1 MKRRAIKALIIGTA
15 VASTISLGAND
26 GVAMASENNKEGVSI
41 ERTVEDKDYS
51 GFYRGDMSG
60 GDAALG
66 LDKIDVPKNYSE
78 LEAKAT
84 PTINGIKVSKQLID
98 INYSKGVEITPKYIV
113 IHDTDNRRA
122 GADAQA
128 NRDYFANHP
137 NANASAHYIVDQGNI
152 IQALEDTWRGWH
164 VGDGGASAEVNN
176 SNGIGIEL
184 AVNAG
189 NDFNKTFENGVA
201 LTRYLMQKYNI
212 PAENI
217 VMHKHASG
225 KTCSRMMIEDN
236 PNLWAKFKEE
246 VAKGM
251 PGENKVIDG
260 KSPISTGTLVNV
272 NSYINIR
279 QKPDAYSTVVSKLY
293 KNGKVQIY
301 GEENGFYKVSYMEK
315 EKGYGYISKDY
326 VKVNNGVDIP
336 ENKPV
341 EKPETPGTVIKTG
354 KVINVTTSLNVRS
367 GAGTSYSAIGSLR
380 ANETVKITGESG
392 NWFKIDF
399 NGRAGYVSKDFI
411 KVDEQNN
418 EASKPEIKPE
428 EPKPEV
434 KPEEPKPETPSVEE
448 KTGQV
453 INVTTSLNVRSGAG
467 TNYSAIGSLR
477 AGATVKITGESG
489 SWYKIDFNGRVGY
502 VSKDYIKVNASNS
515 NTTKP
520 EESKPEVKPE
530 TPSVEVKTGQVVGIS
545 SVLNV
550 RSGAGTNHSVIGS
563 LRPSQSVKI
572 TGESGN
578 WFKIDFNGRVGYV
591 SKDYI
596 KVNASS
602 SDTVKPEQPKPE
614 TPSKPTT
621 SKDGKVTG
629 ISTSL
634 NVRSGAGTNH
644 SIIGSLKPNQSVK
657 ITGESGSW
665 YKIDFNGSVGYVSKQ
680 YVTVT
685 AGGSINQNNNQ
696 SNNANKVIGTV
707 YDVTTRLNVR
717 NSASTSA
724 GIIGYL
730 YAGNKVEIIGE
741 TGNWYKIDINGKV
754 GYVSKDFV
762 RK

>member
-1 MKRRAIKALIIGTA
+1 MKRKVIKALIIGTA
-15 VASTISLGAND
+15 VVSTISIGAND
-26 GVAMASENNKEGVSI
+26 GIAMASEKNEEEVSI
-41 ERTVEDKDYS
+41 GRTIEDKDYS

-66 LDKIDVPKNYSE
+66 LDKVDVPTNYSE

-98 INYSKGVEITPKYIV
+98 INYSKGVEIIPKYIV

-189 NDFNKTFENGVA
+189 NDFDKTFQNGVA
-201 LTRYLMQKYNI
+201 LTRYLMKKYNI

-236 PNLWAKFKEE
+236 PNLWARFKEE

-260 KSPISTGTLVNV
+260 KSPISIGTLVNV

-279 QKPDAYSTVVSKLY
+279 QKPEAYSTVVSKLY
-293 KNGKVQIY
+293 KNAKVQIY

-326 VKVNNGVDIP
+326 VKVDNGVDIP

-418 EASKPEIKPE
+418 EASKPE
-428 EPKPEV
+428 V

-467 TNYSAIGSLR
+467 TNYSSIGSLKTN
-477 AGATVKITGESG
+477 ATVKITGESG
-489 SWYKIDFNGRVGY
+489 NWYKIDFNGRVGY
-502 VSKDYIKVNASNS
+502 VSKDYIKVNTSTSGNV
-515 NTTKP
+515 KP
-520 EESKPEVKPE
+520 EEKPE
-530 TPSVEVKTGQVVGIS
+530 TPSQ
-545 SVLNV
+545 
-550 RSGAGTNHSVIGS
+550 
-563 LRPSQSVKI
+563 
-572 TGESGN
+572 
-578 WFKIDFNGRVGYV
+578 
-591 SKDYI
+591 
-596 KVNASS
+596 
-602 SDTVKPEQPKPE
+602 
-614 TPSKPTT
+614 PTT
-621 SKDGKVTG
+621 LKDGKVTG

-634 NVRSGAGTNH
+634 NVRSGAGTNY

-665 YKIDFNGSVGYVSKQ
+665 YKIDLNGKVGYVSKQ
-680 YVTVT
+680 YVTIIS
-685 AGGSINQNNNQ
+685 GGNSNSNNNV
-696 SNNANKVIGTV
+696 NNVIGTV
-707 YDVTTRLNVR
+707 YNITTKLNVR
-717 NSASTSA
+717 NSPSTSA
-724 GIIGYL
+724 GIIGSL
-730 YAGNKVEIIGE
+730 YDGNKVEITGE
-741 TGNWYKIDINGKV
+741 TGNWYKININGKV

>member
-1 MKRRAIKALIIGTA
+1 MKRKVIKALIIGTA
-15 VASTISLGAND
+15 VVSTISIGAND
-26 GVAMASENNKEGVSI
+26 GIAMASEKNEEEVSI
-41 ERTVEDKDYS
+41 GRTIEDKDYS

-66 LDKIDVPKNYSE
+66 LDKVDVPTNYSE

-98 INYSKGVEITPKYIV
+98 INYSKGVEIIPKYIV

-189 NDFNKTFENGVA
+189 NDFDKTFQNGVA
-201 LTRYLMQKYNI
+201 LTRYLMKKYNI

-236 PNLWAKFKEE
+236 PNLWARFKEE

-260 KSPISTGTLVNV
+260 KSPISIGTLVNV

-279 QKPDAYSTVVSKLY
+279 QKPEAYSTVVSKLY
-293 KNGKVQIY
+293 KNAKVQIY

-326 VKVNNGVDIP
+326 VKVDNGVDIP

-418 EASKPEIKPE
+418 EASKPE
-428 EPKPEV
+428 V

-467 TNYSAIGSLR
+467 TNYSSIGSLK
-477 AGATVKITGESG
+477 ANATVKITGESG
-489 SWYKIDFNGRVGY
+489 NWYKIDFNGRVGY
-502 VSKDYIKVNASNS
+502 VSKDYIKVNTSTSGNV
-515 NTTKP
+515 KP
-520 EESKPEVKPE
+520 EEKPE
-530 TPSVEVKTGQVVGIS
+530 TPSQ
-545 SVLNV
+545 
-550 RSGAGTNHSVIGS
+550 
-563 LRPSQSVKI
+563 
-572 TGESGN
+572 
-578 WFKIDFNGRVGYV
+578 
-591 SKDYI
+591 
-596 KVNASS
+596 
-602 SDTVKPEQPKPE
+602 
-614 TPSKPTT
+614 PTT
-621 SKDGKVTG
+621 LKDGKVTG

-634 NVRSGAGTNH
+634 NVRSGAGTNY

-665 YKIDFNGSVGYVSKQ
+665 YKIDLNGKVGYVSKQ
-680 YVTVT
+680 YVTIIS
-685 AGGSINQNNNQ
+685 GGNSNSNNNV
-696 SNNANKVIGTV
+696 NNVIGTV
-707 YDVTTRLNVR
+707 YNITTKLNVR
-717 NSASTSA
+717 NSPSTSA
-724 GIIGYL
+724 GIIGSL
-730 YAGNKVEIIGE
+730 YDGNKVEITGE
-741 TGNWYKIDINGKV
+741 TGNWYKININGKV